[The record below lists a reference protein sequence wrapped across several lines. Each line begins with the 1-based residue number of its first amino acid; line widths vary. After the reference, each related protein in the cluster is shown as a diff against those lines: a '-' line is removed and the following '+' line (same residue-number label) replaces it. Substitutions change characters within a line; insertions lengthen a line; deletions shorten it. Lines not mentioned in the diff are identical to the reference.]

1 MFSRDMPTVSSFLTR
16 LRASL
21 AVLTFR
27 LGPCTADEWEPL
39 FANDPRFQD
48 ENYEVVFATTRS
60 VN

>member
-1 MFSRDMPTVSSFLTR
+1 MSPKDLPTVSSFLTR
-16 LRASL
+16 LHSSL

-27 LGPCTADEWEPL
+27 IGPRTSDEWEPL
-39 FANDPRFQD
+39 YANDPRFQD